1 MFISGTAAGSAYRAG
16 STAGMAAGKRVSSAV
31 GGLIPKTTGGR
42 MAAGGAL
49 AIAAGVASY
58 RHGKASGNPRGFSGS
73 SGVGLMA
80 GGMTAMLS
88 PTARSAYGRL

>member
-1 MFISGTAAGSAYRAG
+1 MGPGFISGTAAGSAYRAG
-16 STAGMAAGKRVSSAV
+16 SNAGMAAGSKMSSAIR
-31 GGLIPKTTGGR
+31 GIIPKSTGGR

-58 RHGKASGNPRGFSGS
+58 GRSRNNGGRGAN
-73 SGVGLMA
+73 GVGLMA
-80 GGMTAMLS
+80 GGATAMLS